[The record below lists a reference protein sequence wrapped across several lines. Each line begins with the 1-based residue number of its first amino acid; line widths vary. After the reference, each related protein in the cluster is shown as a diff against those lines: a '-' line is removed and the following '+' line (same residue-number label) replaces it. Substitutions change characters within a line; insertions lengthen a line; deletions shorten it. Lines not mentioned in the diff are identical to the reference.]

1 MENIKRESF
10 QKIYIYIYI
19 YTNGRFLG
27 MSVSRQGKKHNTI
40 QLQKS

>member
-10 QKIYIYIYI
+10 QIYI
-19 YTNGRFLG
+19 YTYGRFLG

>member
-10 QKIYIYIYI
+10 QKIYIYI